1 MRAKK
6 LEILS
11 LHLRMR
17 KNSRFLA
24 QNKNLE
30 SMETDKRPSNRDIP
44 GPSIMRDSSMS
55 QIQSDAPMAFG
66 DIDKNEEV
74 PTSYSYVSENT
85 TTGENFQ

>member
-1 MRAKK
+1 
-6 LEILS
+6 
-11 LHLRMR
+11 
-17 KNSRFLA
+17 
-24 QNKNLE
+24 
-30 SMETDKRPSNRDIP
+30 METDKRPSNRDIP

-85 TTGENFQ
+85 TTGQSRRKVNSMGIFRNTGF